1 MNEEIDLYAD
11 VDKVHSSDFQEVHQT
26 REPISKLVRRLVYY
40 SFGKQVIIFQVSI
53 YIGNLTWW
61 TSDLDIE
68 QHIRKN
74 GITDLVEVSLQK
86 TYQNF
91 KVTRSNDYVSGGMTH
106 STYAIS
112 LSPLAKFYVLIYL
125 K

>member
-26 REPISKLVRRLVYY
+26 REPISKLVRRFAYY

-74 GITDLVEVSLQK
+74 GITDLVEVSSEK
-86 TYQNF
+86 NE
-91 KVTRSNDYVSGGMTH
+91 
-106 STYAIS
+106 
-112 LSPLAKFYVLIYL
+112 
-125 K
+125 